1 MNNSCLVLRCECM
14 KYYRDIRRGIF
25 SVWVVLVAFI
35 VCSCA
40 SDPVIGYRDD
50 IEPVL
55 QQKCLECH
63 LPPDGEGYVSTG
75 LSLRSYDAL
84 MDGTM
89 FGMVIIP
96 GDSRRSVLN
105 KLVEHRAG
113 ALKGMPPGSVKTLTD
128 EEIELFRLW
137 VDQGAVF
144 N

>member
-1 MNNSCLVLRCECM
+1 M
-14 KYYRDIRRGIF
+14 KYYRDMTRDLL
-25 SVWVVLVAFI
+25 SVLVVPAAFI
-35 VCSCA
+35 LCSCTT
-40 SDPVIGYRDD
+40 DPVVGYRAD
-50 IEPVL
+50 IEPML

-75 LSLRSYDAL
+75 LSLRTYDAL

-89 FGMVIIP
+89 FGMVVIP

-113 ALKGMPPGSVKTLTD
+113 ALKGMPPGTVKALTD

>member
-1 MNNSCLVLRCECM
+1 M
-14 KYYRDIRRGIF
+14 KYYRHITRDIF
-25 SVWVVLVAFI
+25 SVWVIILVPFI
-35 VCSCA
+35 VCGCA
-40 SDPVIGYRDD
+40 TDRVVGYRND
-50 IEPVL
+50 IEPLL

-63 LPPDGEGYVSTG
+63 MPPDGEGYVSTG
-75 LSLRSYDAL
+75 LSLQSYDAL

-89 FGMVIIP
+89 FGTVIIP
-96 GDSRRSVLN
+96 GDSRRSVVN

-113 ALKGMPPGSVKTLTD
+113 ALKGMPPGSVKVLTD

>member
-1 MNNSCLVLRCECM
+1 M
-14 KYYRDIRRGIF
+14 KYYRHMIRDVFAVCVI
-25 SVWVVLVAFI
+25 LVAFI
-35 VCSCA
+35 VSGCA
-40 SDPVIGYRDD
+40 ADRVIAYRDD

-55 QQKCLECH
+55 RQKCLECH
-63 LPPDGEGYVSTG
+63 LPPDGEGYLSTG
-75 LSLRSYDAL
+75 LSLQSYDAL

-113 ALKGMPPGSVKTLTD
+113 ALKGMPPGSEKALTD